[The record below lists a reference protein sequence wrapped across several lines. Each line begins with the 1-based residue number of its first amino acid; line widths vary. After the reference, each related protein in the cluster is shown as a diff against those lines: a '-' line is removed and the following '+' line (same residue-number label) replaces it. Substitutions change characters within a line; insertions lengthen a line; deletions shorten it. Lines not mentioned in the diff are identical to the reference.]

1 MKIYYSFGAA
11 LLTLSGPAIAEV
23 KSVADNGF
31 SVVHIADV
39 DASPMVIWS
48 RLISPKE
55 YWNKTHSW
63 SGSVDGFY
71 LDPKAGGCF
80 CENMLTTD
88 AKGKSKVA
96 GTVEHMRVI
105 FADPGK
111 VLRMQGA
118 LGPLQSEAVLG
129 TMTVAIVPSKSGT
142 GSTLSISYV
151 VGGFM
156 RYKTPEISAAVDKV
170 IGEQFNSLVNPFI
183 KIVAEPAI
191 SVNEDANDPL
201 VDKVDTKQGEWSL
214 DLDDLAKEGASEP
227 AVKPAP
233 KAAQKVTAKPKPKT
247 TAAAKSAPKPPLK
260 LTPKTTPKTA
270 PKPSVKAKPKV
281 VTPTRKDPEVR

>member
-1 MKIYYSFGAA
+1 MKYFAPIVLAFAA
-11 LLTLSGPAIAEV
+11 LCDPAAAEV
-23 KSVADNGF
+23 KSVAENGF

-48 RLISPKE
+48 RLISPKD

-80 CENMLTTD
+80 CENMMSKD

-129 TMTVAIVPSKSGT
+129 TLTVAIVPAKSGG
-142 GSTLSISYV
+142 GSTVSFSYV
-151 VGGFM
+151 VGGYM
-156 RYKTPEISAAVDKV
+156 RYKTAEISAAVDKV
-170 IGEQFNSLVNPFI
+170 IGEQFNAM
-183 KIVAEPAI
+183 VAPYVKTVIEAAP
-191 SVNEDANDPL
+191 SSDEDDSAMSG
-201 VDKVDTKQGEWSL
+201 DKAEAKQESKQGEWSL
-214 DLDDLAKEGASEP
+214 DLDNLTKEDAP
-227 AVKPAP
+227 VTAVKTAP
-233 KAAQKVTAKPKPKT
+233 KPTPKTTAKPKPKT
-247 TAAAKSAPKPPLK
+247 TTPEKAAAKPVAKP
-260 LTPKTTPKTA
+260 A
-270 PKPSVKAKPKV
+270 SKPVVKAKPKAA
-281 VTPTRKDPEVR
+281 TTTRKDPEVR

>member
-1 MKIYYSFGAA
+1 MKIYYGFGAA
-11 LLTLSGPAIAEV
+11 LLALSGPAIAEV

-48 RLISPKE
+48 RLISPKD

-129 TMTVAIVPSKSGT
+129 TMTVAIVPAKTGT
-142 GSTLSISYV
+142 GSTVSFSYV

-170 IGEQFNSLVNPFI
+170 IGEQFNSMIQPFV

-201 VDKVDTKQGEWSL
+201 VDKVDTQQGEWSL
-214 DLDDLAKEGASEP
+214 DLDDLAKENASEP
-227 AVKPAP
+227 AVKSAP
-233 KAAQKVTAKPKPKT
+233 KTDRKVTTKPKP
-247 TAAAKSAPKPPLK
+247 AAKSAPKPTPK
-260 LTPKTTPKTA
+260 LTPKATPKTA
-270 PKPSVKAKPKV
+270 PKPSVKAKPKAG
-281 VTPTRKDPEVR
+281 TPTRKDPEVR

>member
-1 MKIYYSFGAA
+1 MKIYHAA
-11 LLTLSGPAIAEV
+11 CATFLAVSSPVAAEV
-23 KSVADNGF
+23 KTFAENGF

-39 DASPMVIWS
+39 DASPTVIWS
-48 RLISPKE
+48 RVIAPKD

-88 AKGKSKVA
+88 AKGKSKVT

-105 FADPGK
+105 FSDPGK

-129 TMTVAIVPSKSGT
+129 TMTVAIVPAKSGT
-142 GSTLSISYV
+142 GSTVSFSYV

-156 RYKTPEISAAVDKV
+156 RYKTSEISAAVDKV
-170 IGEQFNSLVNPFI
+170 IGEQFNSMIKPFV
-183 KIVAEPAI
+183 KIVNEPALFPAPI
-191 SVNEDANDPL
+191 PDGDDTDLSG
-201 VDKVDTKQGEWSL
+201 DKAETKQGEWSL
-214 DLDDLAKEGASEP
+214 DLDDLAKEDAPVP
-227 AVKPAP
+227 AEKSAPKTTVKPKPKSTTPAKPAP
-233 KAAQKVTAKPKPKT
+233 KPAAKP
-247 TAAAKSAPKPPLK
+247 APKPV
-260 LTPKTTPKTA
+260 A
-270 PKPSVKAKPKV
+270 KPISKPIVKAKPKTV
-281 VTPTRKDPEVR
+281 STTRKDPEVR